1 VTTDEA
7 EFYLK
12 SGVRCVLTSGV
23 DEASGGNTTKTCLLS
38 DEVPKGRHEIEAHD
52 TRDVT
57 LVRFIGN
64 FMARVQGAVRPR
76 ALNFKGRRSGPT
88 PDKASK
94 IICVAK
100 GGHPRTN
107 ATKIRTADSPA

>member
-1 VTTDEA
+1 MTTDEA

-57 LVRFIGN
+57 LVRFIVN
-64 FMARVQGAVRPR
+64 FMARVHGAVRPR
-76 ALNFKGRRSGPT
+76 ALNFKDRRSGPT

-94 IICVAK
+94 MYLRCE
-100 GGHPRTN
+100 GRT
-107 ATKIRTADSPA
+107 PAH